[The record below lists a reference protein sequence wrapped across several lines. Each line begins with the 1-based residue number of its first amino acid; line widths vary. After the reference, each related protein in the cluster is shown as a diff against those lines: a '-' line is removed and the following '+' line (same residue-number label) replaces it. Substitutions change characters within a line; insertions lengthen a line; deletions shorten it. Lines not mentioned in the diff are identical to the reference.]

1 MAFDEIEALFSAV
14 VDLGPDERPGR
25 LAAGCNGR
33 PELRAEVESLLA
45 WHKAAAKGPFLSSPT
60 GAGGWFASIQPP
72 DPIDQVIGRFRL
84 RERIGAGGMGVVY
97 RGEPVDNAG
106 PARAAVKLIPLPLH
120 NPDALRRFQVEG
132 QILAA
137 LDHPDIVT
145 LLDAGLAPGGEAY
158 LAMAYIDGVP
168 ITEYCSSHSATL
180 DERLR
185 LFQRV
190 CGAVQYAHQQGVVHR
205 DLKPANILVTPD
217 GAPTVIDFGVAKLLE
232 PPTATV
238 DATAPWVVPPLTP
251 NYASPEQLR
260 GLPVTT
266 ASDVYALGV
275 LLYEMLTG
283 ARPYDVSGRPL
294 DEVLKIV
301 AKRRPRRPSR
311 SVVRDRIPY
320 EAAQLEGDLDAIVL
334 KAISKPAAQ
343 RYASLQELSD
353 DITRHFTRQPLL
365 AA

>member
-1 MAFDEIEALFSAV
+1 VGFDEIEALFTEV
-14 VDLGPDERPGR
+14 INLRPDERPGR
-25 LAAGCNGR
+25 LAACCDGR
-33 PELRAEVESLLA
+33 SELRAEVESLLA
-45 WHKAAAKGPFLSSPT
+45 WHEAAADQPFLSSPT
-60 GAGGWFASIQPP
+60 GACGLFASIQPP
-72 DPIDQVIGRFRL
+72 DPIDQVVGRFRL
-84 RERIGAGGMGVVY
+84 RARVGAGGMGVVY
-97 RGEPVDNAG
+97 LGEPVDNAA
-106 PARAAVKLIPLPLH
+106 PERAAVKLIPLPLH
-120 NPDALRRFQVEG
+120 NPEALRRFQVEG

-145 LLDAGLAPGGEAY
+145 LLDAGLAPGGQAY

-168 ITEYCSSHSATL
+168 ITEYCSSHRATL
-180 DERLR
+180 EERLR

-232 PPTATV
+232 SPAAI
-238 DATAPWVVPPLTP
+238 DATATWVVPPLTP

-294 DEVLKIV
+294 DEVLAIV

-311 SVVRDRIPY
+311 AVVRDRVPY
-320 EAAQLEGDLDAIVL
+320 DAGQLEGDLDAIVL
-334 KAISKPAAQ
+334 KAISKPPAE
-343 RYASLQELSD
+343 RYASLRELSN
-353 DITRHFTRQPLL
+353 DITRHLTRQPLL